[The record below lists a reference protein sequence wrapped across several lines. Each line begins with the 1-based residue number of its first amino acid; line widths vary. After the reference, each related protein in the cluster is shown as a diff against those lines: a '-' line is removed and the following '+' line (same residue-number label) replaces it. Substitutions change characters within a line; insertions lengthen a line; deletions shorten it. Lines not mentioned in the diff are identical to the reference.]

1 MKKMIALTFFLAITL
16 QPLYSEIMTDENGY
30 VNKPLQ
36 KQTYFAGQSSLEES
50 QNLQRKP
57 ASIEKKS
64 FYQKY
69 FESKEDRFSNIWNLE
84 K

>member
-1 MKKMIALTFFLAITL
+1 MKKIAALTFFLALTL
-16 QPLYSEIMTDENGY
+16 QPLYCEILTDENGY

-36 KQTYFAGQSSLEES
+36 KQTYFAGQSSLEEN

-57 ASIEKKS
+57 ASIEKQA
-64 FYQKY
+64 FYQRF
-69 FESKEDRFSNIWNLE
+69 FESKEDKFSNIWNLE